1 MKKYA
6 ALDIGGTFIKYG
18 TVSETGAA
26 VSRFETPTE
35 AHKGAASL
43 MDKICGIIDS
53 LLKSNDNI
61 VGIGISTAGIVDSTS
76 GTIDYANDNFPGYTG
91 VNIRQRLERNF
102 KLPVLVNNDVNSAA
116 LAELWVGA
124 ARGVSTFFCMTV
136 GTSIGGAVIIDG
148 KLFRGSNFMAAEVGY
163 FNKNGNGDYYEKR
176 ASTKGLIDMV
186 KKEFDPAGDIDGIT
200 IFNKINTGEAAYN
213 KIFMRWIEELC
224 AGIANIIC
232 MFDPG
237 LIVIG
242 GGVSKQKIFIDA
254 IKEKLPGM
262 LPAVFIEKTSI
273 CSAGCGN
280 DAGMIGSVYE
290 FINTPAR

>member
-18 TVSETGAA
+18 TVSETGEAA
-26 VSRFETPTE
+26 SRFETPTE

-43 MDKICGIIDS
+43 MDKICEIIDS
-53 LLKSNDNI
+53 LLNNNGDI
-61 VGIGISTAGIVDSTS
+61 AGIGISTAGIVDSTS
-76 GTIDYANDNFPGYTG
+76 GTIVYANDNFPGYTG
-91 VNIRQRLERNF
+91 VNIRQRLEKNF

-124 ARGVSTFFCMTV
+124 ARGQNTFFCMTV
-136 GTSIGGAVIIDG
+136 GTGIGGAIVIDG
-148 KLFRGSNFMAAEVGY
+148 KLFKGNNFMAAEVCY
-163 FNKNGNGDYYEKR
+163 FNKKGRGEYYENR
-176 ASTKGLIDMV
+176 ASVTALIDMV
-186 KKEFDPAGDIDGIT
+186 KKEFGTAGAIDGVT
-200 IFNKINTGEAAYN
+200 IFNNINTGEAAYN

-224 AGIANIIC
+224 AGVANIIC

-254 IKEKLPGM
+254 ITEKLPGM
-262 LPAVFIEKTSI
+262 LPSVFIEKTSI
-273 CSAGCGN
+273 CAAGCGN

-290 FINTPAR
+290 FINKPAQ